1 MDGTGLPHRLLRG
14 RLGRCS
20 AAAASGAA
28 MILTL
33 GAAAVPA
40 AHPDAVTNY
49 GGSLEGVSAVSASDA
64 WAIGGNTAGRNM
76 ILHWNGT
83 SWTKVAIPKTYLG
96 FLGGVSATSADDAW
110 AVGSYHKS
118 GSVKTLVLHWD
129 GTSWT
134 KVATPSPGTG
144 SVSDQLNAVSALSPT
159 DVWAVGTFS
168 TYGKSSELVLH
179 WNGRTW
185 AQTPVPHPRA
195 GGGWLLGVDALSA
208 KDVWTV
214 DGTRVLHWN
223 GTGWS
228 VLPAPAGGALTAV
241 TALSATDAW
250 AAGGSGVQS
259 LVVHC
264 NGTGCSRV
272 ASPNPGGTSA
282 MSFNDLNSVTA
293 LSSTNAWAVGEYGHF
308 NGSTIG
314 NTLVLHWDGKSW
326 TKVASPTVANSS
338 ALYAVTALS
347 ASRAWAV
354 GQWATRTVPG
364 GVLILD
370 WNGTSWTRS

>member
-1 MDGTGLPHRLLRG
+1 MDGTGLPHRLLRS

-33 GAAAVPA
+33 GAAAAPA
-40 AHPDAVTNY
+40 AHPDAVTTYN
-49 GGSLEGVSAVSASDA
+49 GDLEGVSAVSASDA
-64 WAIGGNTAGRNM
+64 WAVGGNGAGLSM

-83 SWTKVAIPKTYLG
+83 SWTQAAIPKIPLG
-96 FLGGVSATSADDAW
+96 SVDAVSAKSADDAW
-110 AVGSYHKS
+110 AVGAN
-118 GSVKTLVLHWD
+118 GSKALVLHWD
-129 GTSWT
+129 GTRWT
-134 KVATPSPGTG
+134 KVATG
-144 SVSDQLNAVSALSPT
+144 SANGQLNGVSALSPT
-159 DVWAVGTFS
+159 DVWSVGMYSKTAGSSSAFVLHWNGSTWSRTPLPQPQGRKGALLGVDAVSANDVWAVGYHVT
-168 TYGKSSELVLH
+168 KNVEKALVLH
-179 WNGRTW
+179 WNGTRWSVIPST
-185 AQTPVPHPRA
+185 
-195 GGGWLLGVDALSA
+195 GGGL
-208 KDVWTV
+208 
-214 DGTRVLHWN
+214 N
-223 GTGWS
+223 
-228 VLPAPAGGALTAV
+228 AV

-250 AAGGSGVQS
+250 AAGSSGVQS
-259 LVVHC
+259 LVLHC
-264 NGTGCSRV
+264 NGTGCSRM

-293 LSSTNAWAVGEYGHF
+293 LSSTNAWAVGRYGHF

-326 TKVASPTVANSS
+326 TKVASPTVAKSS
-338 ALYAVTALS
+338 ALYGVAALS

-354 GQWATRTVPG
+354 GRWATRTVPG